1 MRNGERVGPLEGYS
15 CQLVVDE
22 AIGWLERH
30 TEEHAQQ
37 PFFVYVAFHEPH
49 EPVASPAKLVA
60 RYEDVAEEQA
70 QAEYFAN
77 VENMDAAVGRLMAA
91 LKRLSV
97 DEDTLVIF
105 TSDNGPE
112 TLRRYRGAGRSWGS
126 PAPLRGMK
134 LWTTEAGFRVA
145 GIMRWPSRIRPGAV
159 VDQPVSSL
167 DFLPTFCRLAGAE
180 LPVDVALDGTSFE
193 PILDGEPLSRSKPLF
208 WCYFNAINERR
219 VAMRDGPWKLLA
231 KLDGGAFPKIAN
243 VHDGNVAAVRAARLT
258 DIQLFRVVDDVAEQV
273 DVGARH
279 PSELAAMRRKLEEA
293 YAELAANAH
302 YWRR

>member
-1 MRNGERVGPLEGYS
+1 MCIRDS
-15 CQLVVDE
+15 
-22 AIGWLERH
+22 
-30 TEEHAQQ
+30 
-37 PFFVYVAFHEPH
+37 
-49 EPVASPAKLVA
+49 
-60 RYEDVAEEQA
+60 YEDVAEEKA

-180 LPVDVALDGTSFE
+180 LPVDLALDGTSFE
-193 PILDGEPLSRSKPLF
+193 PLLDGEPLSRLSL
-208 WCYFNAINERR
+208 IH
-219 VAMRDGPWKLLA
+219 
-231 KLDGGAFPKIAN
+231 I
-243 VHDGNVAAVRAARLT
+243 
-258 DIQLFRVVDDVAEQV
+258 
-273 DVGARH
+273 
-279 PSELAAMRRKLEEA
+279 SEPTRP
-293 YAELAANAH
+293 Y
-302 YWRR
+302 